1 MAQVTDDFL
10 RTLRSVRGEF
20 ENTKG
25 GKIGNR
31 ILAHIFLTLF
41 PVFFFGFF
49 IFWAKPGWPFSN
61 DKWLL
66 LAGAIASIVVGVF
79 IHRAINSRYVF
90 NEEGVEEW
98 RGSGTLKRSIA
109 WSDLNHVDYRE
120 SRGIKSFTLKS
131 NKASMHLEFYKGLS
145 EALARIENNEN

>member
-1 MAQVTDDFL
+1 MAQVTEDFL
-10 RTLRSVRGEF
+10 RSLRSVRGEF

-31 ILAHIFLTLF
+31 ILAHIFSTLF
-41 PVFFFGFF
+41 PVFFLGFF
-49 IFWAKPGWPFSN
+49 VFWAELGCPLSG
-61 DKWLL
+61 DQWLL
-66 LAGAIASIVVGVF
+66 LVGALASFVVGILV
-79 IHRAINSRYVF
+79 HRTINSRYVF

-98 RGSGTLKRSIA
+98 RGSGTLKQAIA